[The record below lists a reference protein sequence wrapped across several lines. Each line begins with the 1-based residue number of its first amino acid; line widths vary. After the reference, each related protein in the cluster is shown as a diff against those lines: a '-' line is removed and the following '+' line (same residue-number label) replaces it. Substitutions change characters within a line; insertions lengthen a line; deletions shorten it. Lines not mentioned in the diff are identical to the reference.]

1 MTTALLVPAVVA
13 LAMPLL
19 VKPPGWKRPA
29 VFAAALVGVIL
40 LAAGAAGAPFTHAL
54 RLCALGLSLSLL
66 AAAIALLFRRPGLG
80 QLVVALTFAFLI
92 GLVFL
97 LGPAI
102 EDAIEADHPARV
114 DPLLRV
120 TLAASPYAAA
130 AAAVEHD
137 FLRDP
142 FFYTLQKY
150 PPADYRHTYAP
161 WHRGPTIF
169 TAAALLLLGI
179 WKLRRG
185 AG

>member
-1 MTTALLVPAVVA
+1 MTTALLVPVVA
-13 LAMPLL
+13 ALAVPLL
-19 VKPPGWKRPA
+19 VDPPGWKRPA

-40 LAAGAAGAPFTHAL
+40 LAAVAAEAPFTFAL

-66 AAAIALLFRRPGLG
+66 AAAITMLFRRPGLG
-80 QLVVALTFAFLI
+80 QLVVALTFALLI

-102 EDAIEADHPARV
+102 AADPSRA

-120 TLAASPYAAA
+120 TLTASPYAAA

-137 FLRDP
+137 FLHDP
-142 FFYTLQKY
+142 FFYFLQDS

-161 WHRGPTIF
+161 WHRGPTLF
-169 TAAALLLLGI
+169 TVAALLLLGI